1 MSKTIKLEDRV
12 YDRLTG
18 LLLPKQSYSQTVERV
33 LDLFSKVSEFQSFI
47 EGQIAFKNHQK
58 GILERQTTPQ

>member
-12 YDRLTG
+12 YDRLTT

-33 LDLFSKVSEFQSFI
+33 LDLFDKMGELRSVL
-47 EGQIAFKNHQK
+47 EGAVAFKNHQK
-58 GILERQTTPQ
+58 VQLEKQTTSQ

>member
-1 MSKTIKLEDRV
+1 VSKTIKLEDRV

-33 LDLFSKVSEFQSFI
+33 LDLFDKMVELRSVL
-47 EGQIAFKNHQK
+47 EGAVAFKNHQREV
-58 GILERQTTPQ
+58 LEKQPATQ